1 MKKSILDEIE
11 PLIHILNSVENRLKT
26 WNIPHQAGSRG
37 NSSLSDEQ
45 SYLTI
50 CETAFSDQKVFNRFR
65 SCSEYKAILE
75 HVSSSLGKE
84 YLSIL
89 KTRGIGELKIKSLL
103 DGEIGTPSHFWYRGI
118 GMASPTELRYLK
130 IASDL
135 QEIFGDL
142 DDFKIAEVG
151 IGFGGQCATI
161 SRSSAVKSYDLV
173 DLEEVLS
180 LASLYLT
187 KSKILTKINLCRD
200 LLPSTP
206 EYDLFISNYALSELK
221 VEYQEHYI
229 EKFIKR
235 SKRGYVI
242 YNHITPK
249 DFKTLTAE
257 EFSERIPNSIIVNE
271 KPITHPGN
279 KLIIW
284 GQ

>member
-11 PLIHILNSVENRLKT
+11 PLIHILNSVENRLKI
-26 WNIPHQAGSRG
+26 WNIPHQAGSGG
-37 NSSLSDEQ
+37 NSSLSDER

-65 SCSEYKAILE
+65 SCREYKAILE

-89 KTRGIGELKIKSLL
+89 KTRGISELKIKSSL
-103 DGEIGTPSHFWYRGI
+103 DGEIGTPSRFWYRGI

-135 QEIFGDL
+135 QEFFGDL
-142 DDFKIAEVG
+142 DDFKIVEVG

-161 SRSSAVKSYDLV
+161 SRNSTVKSYDLV
-173 DLEEVLS
+173 DLKEVLS

-187 KSKILTKINLCRD
+187 KSKILTKINLCGD
-200 LLPSTP
+200 LLPTKP

-221 VEYQEHYI
+221 VEHQEHYI

>member
-1 MKKSILDEIE
+1 VKKRIFDEIE
-11 PLIHILNSVENRLKT
+11 SLFHILNSAENRLKT
-26 WNIPHQAGSRG
+26 WNIPHEAGPRG

-45 SYLTI
+45 PYLTI
-50 CETAFSDQKVFNRFR
+50 CETAFSDQKIFNRFR
-65 SCSEYKAILE
+65 RCGEYKAILE

-89 KTRGIGELKIKSLL
+89 KTRGITALKIKSLL
-103 DGEIGTPSHFWYRGI
+103 DGEIGQPSRFWYRSI

-135 QEIFGDL
+135 QEIFGNL
-142 DDFKIAEVG
+142 DDFKIVEVG

-161 SRSSAVKSYDLV
+161 SKCANIKSYDLV
-173 DLEEVLS
+173 DLEEVLN
-180 LASLYLT
+180 LASLYLS
-187 KSKILTKINLCRD
+187 KSEILTKINLCKD
-200 LLPSTP
+200 LLPTIP

-221 VEYQEHYI
+221 VEFQDHYI
-229 EKFIKR
+229 EKFIKQ

-242 YNHITPK
+242 YNHITPN

-257 EFSERIPNSIIVNE
+257 EFAERIPNSIIVNE
-271 KPITHPGN
+271 KPSTYPGN

>member
-1 MKKSILDEIE
+1 MFDEIE
-11 PLIHILNSVENRLKT
+11 SLVHILNSVENRLKT
-26 WNIPHQAGSRG
+26 WSIPHQSGPRG
-37 NSSLSDEQ
+37 NSSLSDDQ

-65 SCSEYKAILE
+65 RCKEYKAILE

-89 KTRGIGELKIKSLL
+89 NTRGISAIKIKSLL
-103 DGEIGTPSHFWYRGI
+103 DGVIGQPSRFWYQRI

-130 IASDL
+130 IVSDL
-135 QEIFGDL
+135 QEILGNL
-142 DDFKIAEVG
+142 DDFKIVEVG

-161 SRSSAVKSYDLV
+161 SRCSNLKSYDLV
-173 DLEEVLS
+173 DLEEVLN
-180 LASLYLT
+180 LASVYLA
-187 KSKILTKINLCRD
+187 KRKISTKINLCTD
-200 LLPSTP
+200 LLPTIP

-221 VEYQEHYI
+221 VEFQEHYL
-229 EKFIKR
+229 EKFIKH

-257 EFSERIPNSIIVNE
+257 EFAERIPNSIIVNE
-271 KPITHPGN
+271 KPSTHPGN

>member
-26 WNIPHQAGSRG
+26 WNIPHQAGSRVK
-37 NSSLSDEQ
+37 SSLSDEQ

-50 CETAFSDQKVFNRFR
+50 CKTAFSDQKVFNRFR
-65 SCSEYKAILE
+65 SCREYQAILE
-75 HVSSSLGKE
+75 HVNSRVGKE

-89 KTRGIGELKIKSLL
+89 KTRGISELKIKSLL
-103 DGEIGTPSHFWYRGI
+103 DGKIGTPSRFWYRGI

-142 DDFKIAEVG
+142 DDFKIVEVG
-151 IGFGGQCATI
+151 IGFGGQCAII

-173 DLEEVLS
+173 DLKEVLS
-180 LASLYLT
+180 LTSLYLT
-187 KSKILTKINLCRD
+187 KSKIPTKINLCRE
-200 LLPSTP
+200 LLPSIP

-221 VEYQEHYI
+221 IEYQEHYI
-229 EKFIKR
+229 ENFVKR

-257 EFSERIPNSIIVNE
+257 EFADRIQNSIIINE